1 MKFALISQSGNPSF
15 QVKDGKAYLLNGDEY
30 SHPDSIKNEFI
41 IGIFN
46 YPLVFSNDSYYLRM
60 GDFEQWPDVDFDL
73 IFLANEKMVDYTP
86 EFIKSRYPNTLV
98 WSTIKEIIG
107 NDKTDDL
114 RKVCFEQSDRVF
126 LQYNHEENIKY
137 FQKYTDKQFDWI
149 PHAVDIDYLRG
160 NFYSDEKEFKIFSYQ
175 HPSIERNGLTHQFS
189 ERMSQKHGIPIVR
202 KLTKTQGRGD
212 NAYLDFLNSWKD
224 CLFHFNLDPTL
235 HYGLQTSQ
243 CAALSTINIGG
254 NNDANFNLFPRAVGT
269 DLKYLEEVFDSYV
282 KNIDTVYKDIE
293 FSWER
298 VNQYYSF
305 ESIKKNIEELM

>member
-1 MKFALISQSGNPSF
+1 MKFALVSQSGNPSF

-30 SHPDSIKNEFI
+30 SHPDAIKNEFI

-46 YPLVFSNDSYYLRM
+46 YPLVFNNDSYYLRM

-149 PHAVDIDYLRG
+149 PQ
-160 NFYSDEKEFKIFSYQ
+160 SP
-175 HPSIERNGLTHQFS
+175 HPSHICSF
-189 ERMSQKHGIPIVR
+189 
-202 KLTKTQGRGD
+202 
-212 NAYLDFLNSWKD
+212 
-224 CLFHFNLDPTL
+224 
-235 HYGLQTSQ
+235 
-243 CAALSTINIGG
+243 INIFLAGLG
-254 NNDANFNLFPRAVGT
+254 SINL
-269 DLKYLEEVFDSYV
+269 LILLL
-282 KNIDTVYKDIE
+282 
-293 FSWER
+293 FSAAH
-298 VNQYYSF
+298 V
-305 ESIKKNIEELM
+305 